1 MKIAECMDEY
11 HLIESNK
18 TENGLLSIW
27 FSEANRDDYWDDF
40 LMQTTLGH
48 FEQSGMWSQV
58 KYVEGWQC
66 TRIVATIENRI
77 VGGFQIL
84 WRNSFLGKIG
94 YISKGPVAVP
104 ETPGIIERLIIVMYD
119 QARKN
124 NVRALIVQPPNDSQ
138 LTSDILDR
146 YQFIS
151 SNPMNVIESTYI
163 INVSQGFTTVEK
175 NMHKSAKNNVR
186 TAQKK
191 KGIVREGNL
200 ADIDAFFNLMA
211 MTCKRQGTSPNPS
224 SKEVLRML
232 FSVFSRRGC
241 MRLILAEYDNSIT
254 AGLLCLLFGNRV
266 TLWKKGWDGQHA
278 NLYPN
283 VLLNYEALRWSSAN
297 SYNHCDFVGISRQIA
312 EKLLS
317 KEPLTEEQKTT
328 WDYFNVR
335 FGGEPKLLPQAR
347 IWFSNPFLRIGYE
360 KILVRSGLLSVLKPL
375 LS

>member
-1 MKIAECMDEY
+1 MEKY
-11 HLIESNK
+11 HLIESN
-18 TENGLLSIW
+18 NIDDGLLSVW
-27 FSEANRDDYWDDF
+27 LSEVDRDDYWDDF
-40 LMQTTLGH
+40 LMQTPLGH
-48 FEQSGMWSQV
+48 FEQSSMWSQV
-58 KYVEGWQC
+58 KHMDGWQC
-66 TRIVATIENRI
+66 TRTVATIENHV

-84 WRNSFLGKIG
+84 WRDSRLGKIG

-104 ETPGIIERLIIVMYD
+104 ETPGIIERLMVVMCD

-124 NVRALIVQPPNDSQ
+124 KVRALIVQPPNDSQ

-146 YQFIS
+146 YHFIR

-163 INVSQGFTTVEK
+163 INVSHGFATVEK

-186 TAQKK
+186 TALKK
-191 KGIVREGNL
+191 NGIVREGTI
-200 ADIDAFFNLMA
+200 ADVDNFFDLMTI
-211 MTCKRQGTSPNPS
+211 TCKRQGTSPNPS
-224 SKEVLRML
+224 SKEALRTL
-232 FSVFSRRGC
+232 FSVFSQRGC
-241 MRLILAEYDNSIT
+241 VRLILAEYDKNVT
-254 AGLLCLLFGNRV
+254 AGLMCLLFGRRV
-266 TLWKKGWDGQHA
+266 ILWKKGWDGQNA

-297 SYNHCDFVGISRQIA
+297 SYDHCDFVGIGRQIA
-312 EKLLS
+312 ETLLS

-335 FGGEPKLLPQAR
+335 FGGEPKLLPRAR

-360 KILVRSGLLSVLKPL
+360 KILVHSGLLSALKPL